1 MSFLFWLTEHVP
13 INKQDL
19 ILRPAQGAVCTGV
32 WVIAH
37 ECGHQSFSKWQN
49 VNDAVGLLLHTAL
62 LVPYYSW
69 YVTQQVFVPISLS
82 TKKNCANIL
91 LGRAK
96 HAWCTTPSM
105 PYSNPRAQYCHDSIF
120 FASAGSTH
128 TEGIIPIPEVQRR
141 TRLRFSQPASE
152 HMHCVSPEFFRGP
165 LLGHFLCAVAQ
176 ESCQIPAWLLLWSK
190 RS

>member
-1 MSFLFWLTEHVP
+1 MAECERCCGSSSALSAPGAILFLVCHPTSLCSDF
-13 INKQDL
+13 
-19 ILRPAQGAVCTGV
+19 AVYKET
-32 WVIAH
+32 
-37 ECGHQSFSKWQN
+37 
-49 VNDAVGLLLHTAL
+49 
-62 LVPYYSW
+62 
-69 YVTQQVFVPISLS
+69 
-82 TKKNCANIL
+82 CANIL

-105 PYSNPRAQYCHDSIF
+105 PYSNPRTQHCHDSIF